1 MFMRSHIT
9 FIAIA
14 AMLFSVIQPA
24 TTLASQTIPSDTC
37 PLGTYTPYK
46 SLEHAAVYYVDR
58 NCTRTLIDTEEK
70 YFSYFSSWD
79 SVETVDQSQ
88 IDAIPEGELG
98 FLPWGSRTQL
108 KNGELF
114 KIAGSNRPMVYLY
127 MDGLAHPIESED
139 AFIEHGYQWDWVVDL
154 NDSYAVAS
162 RFWNPRT
169 GRAARAIASVDWL
182 PAGSMVRIADSPD
195 VFVLE
200 NEGGTKA
207 WNHVPDMETLRQT
220 DFHESRI
227 SVISQ
232 RTWTSLQAEWPTEY
246 WCSEFTQSGEPTRR
260 SAHTVPWHQGYFN
273 TGYST
278 GFYQVDSPQECQSDL
293 PEIIVD

>member
-1 MFMRSHIT
+1 M
-9 FIAIA
+9 
-14 AMLFSVIQPA
+14 
-24 TTLASQTIPSDTC
+24 
-37 PLGTYTPYK
+37 PYK

-58 NCTRTLIDTEEK
+58 DCTRTLIDTEDK
-70 YFSYFSSWD
+70 YFSYFFSWD

-88 IDAIPEGELG
+88 IDAVPEGELG

-114 KIAGSNRPMVYLY
+114 KIANDNPTIYMH

-169 GRAARAIASVDWL
+169 GRSARAISDIDWL
-182 PAGSMVRIADSPD
+182 PVGAMVRVADSPD

-200 NEGGTKA
+200 NEDNIKT
-207 WNHVPDMETLRQT
+207 WNHVPDMNTLRQT

-227 SVISQ
+227 PVISQ
-232 RTWTSLQAEWPTEY
+232 STWTSLQTEWPTQY
-246 WCSEFTQSGEPTRR
+246 WCSEFAQQGEPTRR
-260 SAHTVPWHQGYFN
+260 SSHTVTWDQTYLSR
-273 TGYST
+273 GYST
-278 GFYQVDSPQECQSDL
+278 NYYQVDSPQDCQSDSS
-293 PEIIVD
+293 EIIVD